1 MITKK
6 PRFWQYVSMGLLAWS
21 IQLGVIAYL
30 LYAMYQTQ
38 HDLHLEKEFET
49 HHAGLE
55 SLRLSFDIIA
65 KTTFETSINTP
76 HITKLMAKAIQADS
90 QTQAALRGQLHQEL
104 NKLYLTL
111 ENNNV
116 RQLQFH
122 LPGSISFL
130 RFHRPNKFGDSLQGI
145 RPSVDWVNQTH
156 QSVSGFE
163 EGRIFNGFRHVF
175 PLFDDGNFVGTVEL
189 SYSFEAIRQQ
199 AKTLYPAHYDLI
211 LAKSVVEKTNFVEE
225 RSNYS
230 VSSLSPDFYS
240 DNQLEAVVDPLI
252 SRELL
257 VTINQKIQKQFKKIL
272 LSDTYGVCMTTI
284 DDQDYLVMFN
294 PLQSFDRHKVGYV
307 IAYVL
312 DKEIASIQKN
322 FIAMFLMVILFAT
335 VVTSLLTGLV
345 YRLRLNQSLLSALA
359 NTDKLTKVANR
370 SYIASQ
376 IKYFIGYTSRHQQSL
391 SLIFFD
397 IDYFKKINDNYGHQV
412 GDEALVDL
420 CRIIQKRLRES
431 DILGRW
437 GGEEFIIILPNTPLS
452 QACSVAEELRI
463 IIEKYHFRH
472 GPMSCSFGVV
482 QLEEGEGRES
492 VIARADHFLYEA
504 KKSGRNRVCSKSI

>member
-6 PRFWQYVSMGLLAWS
+6 PQIWQYVSVGVLAWS
-21 IQLGVIAYL
+21 IQVGVIAYL
-30 LYAMYQTQ
+30 LYSMYQTQ
-38 HDLHLEKEFET
+38 YGLHLEKEFET

-55 SLRLSFDIIA
+55 SLRLSFDTIS

-76 HITKLMAKAIQADS
+76 HITKLMAEAINADPK
-90 QTQAALRGQLHQEL
+90 TQALLRAQLYQDL
-104 NKLYLTL
+104 NKLYFTL

-145 RPSVDWVNQTH
+145 RPSVDRVNQTH
-156 QSVSGFE
+156 QCVSGFE

-189 SYSFEAIRQQ
+189 SYSFEAIRKQ
-199 AKTLYPAHYDLI
+199 AQTLYPAYYDLI
-211 LAKSVVEKTNFVEE
+211 LAKSVVEKTNFPEE

-230 VSSLSPDFYS
+230 VSSVSPDFYS

-272 LSDTYGVCMTTI
+272 LSDTHGVCVATI
-284 DDQDYLVMFN
+284 DDQAYLAMFN

-312 DKEIASIQKN
+312 DKEIGSMQKN
-322 FIAMFLMVILFAT
+322 FINMFMLVALVAT
-335 VVTSLLTGLV
+335 IITSLLITLF

-376 IKYFIGYTSRHQQSL
+376 IKYFIAYASRHQQAL

-420 CRIIQKRLRES
+420 CRIIKKRLRES

-437 GGEEFIIILPNTPLS
+437 GGEEFIIVLPNTSLE

-463 IIEKYHFRH
+463 IIDKHHFRH

-482 QLEEGEGRES
+482 ELEESENRES
-492 VIARADHFLYEA
+492 LINRVDHLLYEA
-504 KKSGRNRVCSKSI
+504 KKSGRNQVCPKST